1 VNVGRLPAGVQAII
15 AYKFAKGAF
24 SASVG
29 LLSLVLLHTGA
40 EAAAATL
47 AQQLLDHSTDQW
59 AIKGATLIVLVGTRS
74 HAILAAVAG
83 FADAAV
89 SLLEAAALRR
99 GAWWGP
105 WLVVIATGALLPLEL
120 IALIHR
126 TSPVRV
132 AIFLINLL
140 AVGYLLRVALRGV
153 IGSRARARTAKQAF
167 SDQR

>member
-1 VNVGRLPAGVQAII
+1 VNAGKLPAGVQAII
-15 AYKFAKGAF
+15 AYKVAKAAF

-29 LLSLVLLHTGA
+29 LLSLVLLHTGT

-47 AQQLLDHSTDQW
+47 AQQLLDHSTSEW
-59 AIKGATLIVLVGTRS
+59 AAKGATLIVLAGTRP

-105 WLVVIATGALLPLEL
+105 WLVVLSTGALLPWEL
-120 IALIHR
+120 VALIQKPGPLR
-126 TSPVRV
+126 A
-132 AIFLINLL
+132 AIFVINLI
-140 AVGYLLRVALRGV
+140 AVGYLLRGALREV
-153 IGSRARARTAKQAF
+153 LESRARTRMAKQALA
-167 SDQR
+167 DQR

>member
-1 VNVGRLPAGVQAII
+1 VNVGRQSAGVQAII

-29 LLSLVLLHTGA
+29 LLSLVLLYTGT

-47 AQQLLDHSTDQW
+47 AQQLLDHSTEQW
-59 AIKGATLIVLVGTRS
+59 AIKGATLIVLAGTRP

-105 WLVVIATGALLPLEL
+105 WLVVVATGALLPWEV

-126 TSPVRV
+126 TGSVRV

-140 AVGYLLRVALRGV
+140 AVGYLLRVALRDLTE
-153 IGSRARARTAKQAF
+153 SRARARTAKQALA
-167 SDQR
+167 DQR

>member
-1 VNVGRLPAGVQAII
+1 VNEGRLQAGVQAII

-29 LLSLVLLHTGA
+29 LLSLVLLHTGT
-40 EAAAATL
+40 EAAAASL
-47 AQQLLDHSTDQW
+47 AQQLLDHSTSEW
-59 AIKGATLIVLVGTRS
+59 AIKGAMLIVRAGTRP

-105 WLVVIATGALLPLEL
+105 WLVVVATGALLPWEL
-120 IALIHR
+120 VGLIR
-126 TSPVRV
+126 EPGSVRV
-132 AIFLINLL
+132 AIFLLNLV
-140 AVGYLLRVALRGV
+140 AVAYLLRVALRQV
-153 IGSRARARTAKQAF
+153 LESRARARTTKQALA
-167 SDQR
+167 DQR